1 MSSTSYDDPFM
12 SQLSL
17 RGLCL
22 PTDAAPPH
30 PPDSL
35 TIMRAPSDVS
45 DIDPPVAA
53 APPLVNF
60 SNSSTN
66 NCTTREPARQLLR
79 PCSSPLR
86 PREESTI
93 RHQSRGRRVVAR
105 IFPSTSSGA
114 RLPLASSNG
123 GSKSLQTLRHRA
135 LTHRAEHPSR
145 GQAWIGGASG
155 LLSPP
160 PSRVAAMEVSD
171 QRALTTKQIKTHPIN
186 FEYLTLLFT
195 LVFIVYI
202 SIVFVTVDIVVTLR
216 LRHRHHRYHL
226 QRHRHGGRTE
236 H

>member
-17 RGLCL
+17 RGLYL

-45 DIDPPVAA
+45 DIDPLVAA
-53 APPLVNF
+53 APPIVNF

-160 PSRVAAMEVSD
+160 PSCVAAMEVSD
-171 QRALTTKQIKTHPIN
+171 QRALTTK
-186 FEYLTLLFT
+186 LLMDMPRCEPRAKPRAEPRAPH
-195 LVFIVYI
+195 VCHK
-202 SIVFVTVDIVVTLR
+202 S
-216 LRHRHHRYHL
+216 
-226 QRHRHGGRTE
+226 HGGRSHRSHT
-236 H
+236 